1 MTPTLIL
8 AVLAVL
14 LTAMVLRALFGFGD
28 AMFAIPL
35 LAALVGLERG
45 APMLALSGTVMA
57 VLLLRERP
65 SLVDGGAVLR
75 LLLGAAAGTPLGVLV
90 LVAVPE
96 IWGHRMLGALMLGFG
111 LWMLIRERR
120 TTGEGELDRSA
131 PTGTADAP
139 KTTTDREAEPGRLR
153 RWLRD
158 LPFGLIA
165 GVTSAAFDIAGP
177 PLLAYAVVRRWSD
190 DALRINLQAV
200 FLPLGIFTIAGH
212 GIAGLWTRE
221 VLLLAAMGLPVMLL
235 GYVVGGRLRIRVRA
249 RFGDNAGQRLLLALI
264 IGLGLFELVGA

>member
-1 MTPTLIL
+1 MTPALII

-14 LTAMVLRALFGFGD
+14 LTAMVLRAVFGFGD

-45 APMLALSGTVMA
+45 APVLALSGTVMA

-75 LLLGAAAGTPLGVLV
+75 LLLGAAAGTPLGILV

-96 IWGHRMLGALMLGFG
+96 VWGHRILGALVLGFG
-111 LWMLIRERR
+111 LWALAKEHRARQAK
-120 TTGEGELDRSA
+120 TEGES
-131 PTGTADAP
+131 PTPVTSEETA
-139 KTTTDREAEPGRLR
+139 TEPGPLR

-177 PLLAYAVVRRWSD
+177 SLLAYAVVRSWSD

-212 GIAGLWTRE
+212 GVAGLWTRE
-221 VLLLAAMGLPVMLL
+221 VLMLAAMGLPVMLL
-235 GYVVGGRLRIRVRA
+235 GYFVGGKLRVVVRA
-249 RFGDNAGQRLLLALI
+249 RFGENAGKRLLLALI
-264 IGLGLFELVGA
+264 IGLGVFELVGS